1 MTGLIGQHVEIAGRR
16 SRLLRGGKPGAPAAI
31 FLHGGIPGIT
41 PFCSGAHMW
50 GDSLQPFLAERDI
63 IVPDLPGSGGTS
75 LLVSQTKFEAFSQ
88 HVFEL
93 LDALGISEC
102 DVVGHDLG
110 GLTGLLLG
118 IEQPARVR
126 SLSVVASQWSPP
138 RGDGLDNLL
147 LVSPPT
153 PMWGRESQAWALERL
168 SYSHAHIDDA
178 LLDACVKA
186 GEGEAHQG
194 AVKQMREHYER
205 TFSPG
210 MGAARYRLWE
220 VCRGDG
226 FKVPT
231 QIVWA
236 SHDPT
241 ISREGGFVIY
251 DVVARKQS
259 AAHFHV
265 INRAGNFPFR
275 EEPQAFHHVVSA
287 FQNGVLQENAR
298 AAA

>member
-1 MTGLIGQHVEIAGRR
+1 
-16 SRLLRGGKPGAPAAI
+16 
-31 FLHGGIPGIT
+31 
-41 PFCSGAHMW
+41 
-50 GDSLQPFLAERDI
+50 
-63 IVPDLPGSGGTS
+63 
-75 LLVSQTKFEAFSQ
+75 
-88 HVFEL
+88 
-93 LDALGISEC
+93 
-102 DVVGHDLG
+102 
-110 GLTGLLLG
+110 
-118 IEQPARVR
+118 
-126 SLSVVASQWSPP
+126 
-138 RGDGLDNLL
+138 
-147 LVSPPT
+147 
-153 PMWGRESQAWALERL
+153 LERL